1 VQAER
6 AIDFAEEDITNVG
19 VSISINLFT
28 GRTSLSAP
36 APAPIEY
43 AMTRD
48 EALYDAASA
57 RALT

>member
-28 GRTSLSAP
+28 GQTPLFSASW
-36 APAPIEY
+36 PAPI
-43 AMTRD
+43 
-48 EALYDAASA
+48 
-57 RALT
+57 